1 MYPENLWQLHLFYS
15 VHVSHMAVT
24 SECHCLIKSLQL
36 MKVMSS
42 WSHREEKFFIFSC
55 FSRFQVSDL
64 APAGMRILSYCEIF

>member
-1 MYPENLWQLHLFYS
+1 MQKIYDSCTYSTLFMS
-15 VHVSHMAVT
+15 VTAVT

-55 FSRFQVSDL
+55 FSKFQVSDL
-64 APAGMRILSYCEIF
+64 ASAGMRILSYCEIF